1 MAIPLAIRQVFWRI
15 IFIYMGAAFFFGLT
29 CPADADGLQNGPSRA
44 LQSPMTI
51 AIQNAGWYGGVHLI
65 NSFILITCVSAIN
78 SSIYISS
85 RTLLFMGQ
93 DRKAPKFLG
102 WTDKRGVSC
111 LEPEFLLPL

>member
-1 MAIPLAIRQVFWRI
+1 
-15 IFIYMGAAFFFGLT
+15 MGAAFFFGLT

-111 LEPEFLLPL
+111 PEPKLLLPL